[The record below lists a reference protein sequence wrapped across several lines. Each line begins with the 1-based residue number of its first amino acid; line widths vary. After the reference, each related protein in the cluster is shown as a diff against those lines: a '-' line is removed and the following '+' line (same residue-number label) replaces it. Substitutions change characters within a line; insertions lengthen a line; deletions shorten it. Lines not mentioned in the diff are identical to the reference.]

1 VENPVPQAA
10 PAVPNAPNRE
20 LFKKL
25 IIITLMMFAFGY
37 ALVPIYKK
45 ICEVTGINSL
55 VKPDVV
61 AENTQVDTTRTVTID
76 FDSNISSHLPW
87 RFKPLSASIKGHP
100 GELMQ
105 VTYEVTNTRDHPVTG
120 QAIPSYAPKEATK
133 YFKKLECFCFRQQT
147 LGPNETK
154 QFPVTFVIDPELH
167 QSIGTITLSYT
178 FFEIA
183 GGAKPS

>member
-1 VENPVPQAA
+1 MNNPVPAHSA
-10 PAVPNAPNRE
+10 NRE

-25 IIITLMMFAFGY
+25 IVITLMMFAFGY

-55 VKPDVV
+55 VKADTV
-61 AENTQVDTTRTVTID
+61 AENTQIDMARLVTIE
-76 FDSNISSHLPW
+76 FDANTSTHLPW
-87 RFKPLSASIKGHP
+87 RFKPLVGSVNGHP

-105 VTYEVTNTRDHPVTG
+105 VTYEVTNTRNYAVTG
-120 QAIPSYAPKEATK
+120 QAVPSYAPKEATQ
-133 YFKKLECFCFRQQT
+133 YFKKLECFCFKQQT
-147 LGPNETK
+147 LAANETK
-154 QFPVTFVIDPELH
+154 QFPVTFVIDPQLH

>member
-1 VENPVPQAA
+1 MNNPVPAQSA
-10 PAVPNAPNRE
+10 NRE

-25 IIITLMMFAFGY
+25 IVITLMMFAFGY

-55 VKPDVV
+55 VKADTV
-61 AENTQVDTTRTVTID
+61 AENTQIDMARLVTIE
-76 FDSNISSHLPW
+76 FDANTSTHLPW
-87 RFKPLSASIKGHP
+87 RFKPLVGSVNGHP

-105 VTYEVTNTRDHPVTG
+105 VTYEVTNTRNYAVTG
-120 QAIPSYAPKEATK
+120 QAVPSYAPKEATQ
-133 YFKKLECFCFRQQT
+133 YFKKLECFCFKQQT
-147 LGPNETK
+147 MAANETK
-154 QFPVTFVIDPELH
+154 QFPVTFVIDPQLH

>member
-1 VENPVPQAA
+1 MNNPVPAQSA
-10 PAVPNAPNRE
+10 NRE

-25 IIITLMMFAFGY
+25 IVITLMMFAFGY

-55 VKPDVV
+55 VKADTV
-61 AENTQVDTTRTVTID
+61 AENTQIDMARLVTIE
-76 FDSNISSHLPW
+76 FDANTSTHLPW
-87 RFKPLSASIKGHP
+87 RFKPLVGSVNGHP

-105 VTYEVTNTRDHPVTG
+105 VTYEVTNTRNYAVTG
-120 QAIPSYAPKEATK
+120 QAVPSYAPKEATQ
-133 YFKKLECFCFRQQT
+133 YFKKLECFCFKQQT
-147 LGPNETK
+147 LAANETK
-154 QFPVTFVIDPELH
+154 QFPVTFVIDPQLH

>member
-1 VENPVPQAA
+1 MNNPVPAQSA
-10 PAVPNAPNRE
+10 NRE

-25 IIITLMMFAFGY
+25 FVITLMMFAFGY

-55 VKPDVV
+55 VKPDTV
-61 AENTQVDTTRTVTID
+61 AENTQVDLARTVTIE
-76 FDSNISSHLPW
+76 FDANTSSHLPW
-87 RFKPLSASIKGHP
+87 RFKPLAGSLKGHP

-105 VTYEVTNTRDHPVTG
+105 VTYEVTNTRDYAVTG
-120 QAIPSYAPKEATK
+120 QAVPSYAPKEATQ
-133 YFKKLECFCFRQQT
+133 YFKKLECFCFKQQT
-147 LGPNETK
+147 LAANETK
-154 QFPVTFVIDPELH
+154 QFPVTFVIDPGLH
-167 QSIGTITLSYT
+167 ESIGTITLSYT